1 MAVYHRS
8 PDHIQIASYPGRA
21 YIPQGAGKKDWCFSH
36 LPNFKCFISH
46 YCANKQS
53 KQIMSQVYLLNG
65 TLQLAGAA
73 DNYGIHVYKL
83 HLPVL

>member
-8 PDHIQIASYPGRA
+8 PEHIQIASYPGRA

-53 KQIMSQVYLLNG
+53 KQVMSAVYRLNSTHG
-65 TLQLAGAA
+65 DGSIH
-73 DNYGIHVYKL
+73 GIHTYKL
-83 HLPVL
+83 HLPKL